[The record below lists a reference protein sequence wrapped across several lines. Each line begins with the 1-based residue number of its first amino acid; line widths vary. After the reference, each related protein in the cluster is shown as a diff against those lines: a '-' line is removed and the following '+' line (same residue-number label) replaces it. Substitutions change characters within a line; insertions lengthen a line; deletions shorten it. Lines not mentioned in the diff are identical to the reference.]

1 MEKNL
6 KNILSIYGSHDASAV
21 FVDQNDNIKILEYER
36 FVKQRYAMYSDR
48 FDDRKGIGT
57 NQKLREEFINY
68 ICKFISK
75 DNIDTILYNE
85 LSETDLGFLKSNFKN
100 ANFIKVGHHTAHAS
114 SGYYTSNFNDALI
127 ISIDGGGNEI
137 GYTTSTKTFIG
148 KNNKIFNN
156 KNYNLDLGT
165 PYAMIGCP
173 ISEIKPGPD
182 SEEQS
187 LAYAGKVMGLCAY
200 GKIVKEWIKPIE
212 NFYFHKN
219 LSILSRDLN
228 LNLAFNSL
236 KGQTSYDLAATSQYV
251 FEKIFFDTFWE
262 EISSSNLDIIL
273 VGGCALNVLLNQKLK
288 EKLKEINRDLFI
300 PANPNDCGLALGQF
314 LYFTESKIKEDL
326 TYNGIEI
333 LDQIKLND
341 YIKEFSPRKISIDEL
356 AKIILD
362 GKIVG
367 ILDGGSEVGPRALG
381 NRSIICN
388 PCVENMKDILNHKVK
403 FREWFRPFA
412 PVCRDK
418 DKNVYFENVFY
429 SKFMSYAPNVKLN
442 YRKLLSSITH
452 FDGTARL
459 QTVREED
466 HKIFYTILNSIEKL
480 GGIPIILNTSF
491 NIKGLPIL
499 SSIQD
504 AIHVL
509 KNTEL
514 DHVYI
519 NGFLFSK

>member
-1 MEKNL
+1 MDKNL

-21 FVDQNDNIKILEYER
+21 FIDRNDNIKILEYER

-48 FDDRKGIGT
+48 FDHRKGVGT
-57 NQKLREEFINY
+57 DETLRKKFIEY
-68 ICKFISK
+68 ICTFIDKNSI
-75 DNIDTILYNE
+75 NTLIYNE
-85 LSETDLGFLKSNFKN
+85 LSETDLLFLKTIFEN
-100 ANFIKVGHHTAHAS
+100 ATLVKVGHHTAHAA
-114 SGYYTSNFNDALI
+114 SGYYTSNFDEALI

-137 GYTTSTKTFIG
+137 EYTTSTKTFIG
-148 KNNKIFNN
+148 KNNKIFNH
-156 KNYNLDLGT
+156 KNYNLDFGT

-173 ISEIKPGPD
+173 IAEIKPGPD
-182 SEEQS
+182 SELQS

-200 GKIVKEWIKPIE
+200 GKVINEWVRPIE
-212 NFYFHKN
+212 NFYFHKDLN
-219 LSILSRDLN
+219 KLSRDLN
-228 LNLAFNSL
+228 LDLTFNFL
-236 KGQTSYDLAATSQYV
+236 KGQQSYDLAATSQYV
-251 FEKIFFDTFWE
+251 FEKIFFNTFWE
-262 EISSSNLDIIL
+262 EIFSSNLNVVL

-288 EKLKEINRDLFI
+288 QRLNEINRDLFV

-314 LYFTESKIKEDL
+314 LYFTELKIEKDL

-333 LDQIKLND
+333 LDANKINY
-341 YIKEFSPRKISIDEL
+341 YIKEFDAKEVSINDL

-367 ILDGGSEVGPRALG
+367 IINDCSEVGPRALG

-388 PCVENMKDILNHKVK
+388 PCVDNMKDILNHKVK

-418 DKNVYFENVFY
+418 DKSIYFENAFY
-429 SKFMSYAPNVKLN
+429 SKYMSYAPSVKEN
-442 YRKLLSSITH
+442 YRKTLSSITH

-459 QTVREED
+459 QTVKEKD
-466 HKIFYTILNSIEKL
+466 HEIFYNILNSMQNL

-499 SSIQD
+499 SSIED
-504 AIHVL
+504 ALYVL

-514 DHVYI
+514 DHVYVK
-519 NGFLFSK
+519 GYLFSK